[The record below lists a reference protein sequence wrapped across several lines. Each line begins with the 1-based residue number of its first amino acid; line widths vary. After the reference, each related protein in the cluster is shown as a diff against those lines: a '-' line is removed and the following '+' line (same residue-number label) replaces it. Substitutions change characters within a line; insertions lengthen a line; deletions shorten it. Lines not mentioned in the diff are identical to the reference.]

1 MAVYSIKEV
10 EQLTRIK
17 AHTLRVWERR
27 YNVCASQRTDT
38 NIRIYDEKD
47 LRYLLQTSL
56 LISHG
61 HKISHIAKMSDAE
74 RHEHVQN
81 TYKEVVGY
89 ETYIQRLLLGMIAL
103 DEHDFDEVIQECF
116 AQKGVESSMQEV
128 IFPFLERIGLLWITG
143 NVNPANEHFISN
155 LIRQKLIAALDAL
168 PIPQMQPKNNYILF
182 LPEGELHELT
192 LLYLNYMLR
201 VRGNHTLYLG
211 QNTPHADVEKTLQY
225 YPAKYIFTILTAPPM
240 PDTETFLA
248 ELERWGDSHTMTV
261 AGRVV
266 QEVNPNDFPKIKFLY
281 GAASVAIWIEEN
293 SERFNASLRD

>member
-27 YNVCASQRTDT
+27 YKLCASQRTET

-47 LRYLLQTSL
+47 LRYLLQTAL

-61 HKISHIAKMSDAE
+61 HKISHIAKMSDEE
-74 RHEHVQN
+74 RLSYVQS

-103 DEHDFDEVIQECF
+103 DEHDFDEVIKECF
-116 AQKGVESSMQEV
+116 EQKGVESSMQEV
-128 IFPFLERIGLLWITG
+128 IFPFLERIGLLWMTG
-143 NVNPANEHFISN
+143 NINPANEHFISN
-155 LIRQKLIAALDAL
+155 LIRQKLIAALDDL
-168 PIPQMQPKNNYILF
+168 PIPSSKIENNYILF

-211 QNTPHADVEKTLQY
+211 QNTPHADVEKTLKY
-225 YPAKYIFTILTAPPM
+225 YPAKYICTIITAPPM
-240 PDTETFLA
+240 PDLDTFLQD
-248 ELERWGDSHTMTV
+248 LERWTSTHVMTV
-261 AGRVV
+261 AGRMV
-266 QEVNPNDFPKIKFLY
+266 QEINPTDYPNIKFLY
-281 GAASVAIWIEEN
+281 GAASVGKWIEEN
-293 SERFNASLRD
+293 SKRQHS